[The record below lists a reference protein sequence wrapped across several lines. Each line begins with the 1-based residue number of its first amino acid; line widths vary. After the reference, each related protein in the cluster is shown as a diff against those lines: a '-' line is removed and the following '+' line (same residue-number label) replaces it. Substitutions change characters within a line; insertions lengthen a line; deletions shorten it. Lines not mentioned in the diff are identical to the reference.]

1 MTENRIHGV
10 QERISHYTRKQ
21 LAYLA
26 MFGLLAGWL
35 GGRDEVG
42 DFGILFWIGV
52 GAAAWCGFAYYR
64 LDGAVDKLIRQLE
77 EQ

>member
-10 QERISHYTRKQ
+10 QERIGHYTRKQ
-21 LAYLA
+21 FAYLA

-35 GGRDEVG
+35 GGRFDAG
-42 DFGILFWIGV
+42 DFGIVFWLGI
-52 GAAAWCGFAYYR
+52 GAAAWCALMYYR
-64 LDGAVDKLIRQLE
+64 LDNAVDKLIRQLE